1 MTAFLLRLYERA
13 VPRNERALA
22 RVFFGRLFE
31 NDFFSSSTA
40 AASSLLFMIALVAV
54 PGVFMSA
61 GQVFTWSHLRGMALR
76 QGNPLIVERFLIG
89 YQAFHIA
96 FAMAVA
102 GVVTM
107 MVWTSL
113 TPDKRDALVLG
124 ALPVSTREQAYGRL
138 IALLQFFGLFA
149 VAVSVPTGI
158 AFNFVSSGADNITQ
172 FPFLVAGHI
181 AAAFLGTATIFFA
194 LLNGQLLLASLFGP
208 RGIRAVSLPLQL
220 AALLGMIA
228 AFASSQNFGRLLVDA
243 TAANSVLWNPLAWF
257 LGVYR
262 WIGGDERAV
271 FGTLA
276 LRGAIAGVSCVAIAL
291 VTYPLAYER
300 CLRNVITMDG
310 RTTGAMSRGWS
321 SLANGLLRPLLRS
334 PLQRGLASFMLATLA
349 RSHTHR
355 YLLGIYVGIA
365 VLIAMPIGGRLFAP
379 PDTDTLRYA
388 WFAVPL
394 GLMFWLIC
402 GVRVAL
408 MMPVEPSANWVFRL
422 TEPVDKRHMLSTVA
436 TVIAFV
442 TCVPIATFAAI
453 ALSAI
458 GEQVM
463 AATVFLFVVLAGLC
477 QIELLTITMKTVPFT
492 CTYLP
497 GQLRLRLLWP
507 VYFYL
512 WLTIVFR
519 LTEWCLWAL
528 GDIQRTLQLAG
539 FLLALWFGLR
549 VFHMVRVRKIHTFT
563 YDEQPPPL
571 MTTMDIATQLKQI

>member
-1 MTAFLLRLYERA
+1 MIHFLLRLYERY

-31 NDFFSSSTA
+31 NDFFSSSVA

-76 QGNPLIVERFLIG
+76 QNNPLIVERFLIG

-102 GVVTM
+102 GIVTM
-107 MVWTSL
+107 MVWSSL

-124 ALPVSTREQAYGRL
+124 PLPVSTREQAYGRL

-149 VAVSVPTGI
+149 VAVAVPTGI

-172 FPFLVAGHI
+172 FPFLVVGHI
-181 AAAFLGTATIFFA
+181 VAAFLGTATVFFA
-194 LLNGQLLLASLFGP
+194 LVNAQLLLASVFGP
-208 RGIRAVSLPLQL
+208 RGIRAVALPLQL
-220 AALLGMIA
+220 ASLFGMIA
-228 AFASSQNFGRLLVDA
+228 AFASSQNFGHLLVNA
-243 TAANSVLWNPLAWF
+243 TAENSVLWNPLAWF

-262 WIGGDERAV
+262 WIGGDEREV
-271 FGTLA
+271 FATLA
-276 LRGAIAGVSCVAIAL
+276 TRGVLAGAGSIVLAL
-291 VTYPLAYER
+291 VMYPLAYER

-321 SLANGLLRPLLRS
+321 TVINGLLRPLLRS
-334 PLQRGLASFMLATLA
+334 PLQRGLASFMLATLT

-355 YLLGIYVGIA
+355 YLLGIYFGLA
-365 VLIAMPIGGRLFAP
+365 LLIAMPIADRLFQT
-379 PDTDTLRYA
+379 PDTNTLRYA

-394 GLMFWLIC
+394 GFMFWIIC

-408 MMPVEPSANWVFRL
+408 MMPVEPVANWVFRL
-422 TEPVDKRHMLSTVA
+422 TEPVDKRRMLSTVV
-436 TVIAFV
+436 TVMAAV
-442 TCVPIATFAAI
+442 TCVPIAAI
-453 ALSAI
+453 AAAALIAI
-458 GEQVM
+458 DEPVM
-463 AATVFLFVVLAGLC
+463 AATVFVIVVLAGLC

-497 GQLRLRLLWP
+497 GQLRLRWMWP

-528 GDIQRTLQLAG
+528 GDAQRTLQLAA
-539 FLLALWFGLR
+539 FLAAIWMVLR
-549 VFHMVRVRKIHTFT
+549 VIHTVRIRKIQTFT
-563 YDEQPPPL
+563 YDEQPEAL
-571 MTTMDIATQLKQI
+571 ITTMELLKVPKVP

>member
-1 MTAFLLRLYERA
+1 MIQRLYERV
-13 VPRNERALA
+13 VPRNERSLA

-31 NDFFSSSTA
+31 NDFFSSSVA

-107 MVWTSL
+107 MVWSSL

-124 ALPVSTREQAYGRL
+124 PLPVGTREQAYGRL
-138 IALLQFFGLFA
+138 VALLQFFGLFA
-149 VAVSVPTGI
+149 VAVAVPTGI

-181 AAAFLGTATIFFA
+181 VAAFLGTATVFFA
-194 LLNGQLLLASLFGP
+194 LLNAQLLLAVVSGP
-208 RGIRAVSLPLQL
+208 RGIRAAALPLQL
-220 AALLGMIA
+220 ASLLGMIA
-228 AFASSQNFGRLLVDA
+228 AFASSQNLGHLLVDA
-243 TAANSVLWNPLAWF
+243 TAANAVLWNPLAWF

-271 FGTLA
+271 FATLA
-276 LRGAIAGVSCVAIAL
+276 ARGAIAGVGTIAL
-291 VTYPLAYER
+291 ALVVYPLAYER

-321 SLANGLLRPLLRS
+321 TLISGLLRPLLRS

-349 RSHTHR
+349 RSHSHR
-355 YLLGIYVGIA
+355 YLLGIYFGLA
-365 VLIAMPIGGRLFAP
+365 LLIALPIADRLFQP

-394 GLMFWLIC
+394 GFMFWMIC

-408 MMPVEPSANWVFRL
+408 MMPVETVANWVFRL
-422 TEPVDKRHMLSTVA
+422 TEPVDKRRMLTTVV
-436 TVIAFV
+436 TVMAFV
-442 TCVPIATFAAI
+442 TCVPIAAVAATS
-453 ALSAI
+453 LLAI
-458 GEQVM
+458 GQPVM
-463 AATVFLFVVLAGLC
+463 AGTVFLFVVLAGLC

-497 GQLRLRLLWP
+497 GQLRLRLMWP

-519 LTEWCLWAL
+519 FTEWCLWAL
-528 GDIQRTLQLAG
+528 GDARRTMQLAG
-539 FLLALWFGLR
+539 FLLAIWISLR
-549 VFHMVRVRKIHTFT
+549 IVHMMRVRKIQAFT

-571 MTTMDIATQLKQI
+571 VTTMDIATQLKQI